1 MITEI
6 DPITNE
12 LEAVRAKI
20 FELLNN
26 SSSTNEP
33 RFDSYYKL
41 AIAIRPPW
49 VLPKIKVGS
58 IETVD
63 LSREGL
69 KIIRAKLIAVDAGK
83 YALVAEAIATII
95 H

>member
-6 DPITNE
+6 DPITKE
-12 LEAVRAKI
+12 LEAIRAKI
-20 FELLNN
+20 FEMLNN
-26 SSSTNEP
+26 STSTNEF
-33 RFDSYYKL
+33 RLASYYAL
-41 AIAIRPPW
+41 AIAIRKTW